1 MSESTRL
8 LVVVGFT
15 ELRFDA
21 RASIAERYPN
31 IKVRRFLEIA
41 GSQSLECFLS
51 TWPIHL
57 KGIGNS
63 PRPNAIRVRVNTAPT
78 ANELQYKNGLSFRL
92 IVDPPLR
99 RTCPVQNPFTTGHP
113 KRTASANMKIERI
126 GMDTS
131 IREKPRRR

>member
-1 MSESTRL
+1 MSALPPKADMCSAIRHVCYGPVADIPTAKCDVATESTRL

-21 RASIAERYPN
+21 RASIAERYLN
-31 IKVRRFLEIA
+31 IKVRRFLESRIHNLWNV
-41 GSQSLECFLS
+41 SMN

-99 RTCPVQNPFTTGHP
+99 
-113 KRTASANMKIERI
+113 
-126 GMDTS
+126 
-131 IREKPRRR
+131 